1 MSPVALSS
9 SFLRSLFKNLMSN
22 NSGDATKALPCLEM
36 VFTTLDDVVVLTR
49 VFFEKVSMSQSVA
62 STVSMAGDFPARG

>member
-9 SFLRSLFKNLMSN
+9 SFLRSLFKMSN
-22 NSGDATKALPCLEM
+22 NSEDATKALPCLEM

-49 VFFEKVSMSQSVA
+49 VFFEKVSMSQSVV